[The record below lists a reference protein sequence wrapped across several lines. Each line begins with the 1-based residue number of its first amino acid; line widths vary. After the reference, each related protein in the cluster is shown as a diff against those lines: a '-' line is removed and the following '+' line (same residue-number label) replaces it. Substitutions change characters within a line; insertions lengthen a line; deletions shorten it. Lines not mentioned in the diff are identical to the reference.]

1 MPLRGLSKRV
11 SVAGR
16 MIGPSDMKDQVTFYG
31 LPVRNSDGSNGSP
44 PALFS
49 TCASI
54 SALAGEELDKAQQI
68 GQKLSH
74 VIVIPFSDGLA
85 QNGTVQFIDG
95 SGNART
101 FQIVTAEDPDEQRW
115 QLKVYCFEM
124 GQNAGAI

>member
-16 MIGPSDMKDQVTFYG
+16 MIGPSDMKDWITFYG
-31 LPVRNSDGSNGSP
+31 AAARNGDGSNGQP
-44 PALFS
+44 QALFAS
-49 TCASI
+49 CAAI
-54 SALAGEELDKAQQI
+54 AALAGEELDKAQQI

-74 VIVIPFSDGLA
+74 VIVIPYSDGLV
-85 QNGTVQFIDG
+85 QGGTIEFIDG
-95 SGNART
+95 SGNPRW